1 MKNDNAREVLLVFPG
16 KFNSPNPQV
25 PLSLLHLASFLIKGG
40 YSVKMLDLRLERFI
54 DFEIGKPLF
63 VGISS
68 IHASQIR
75 YGLEFARRVRTLDPS
90 IPLVWGWGASYSI
103 A

>member
-1 MKNDNAREVLLVFPG
+1 MLPCTKMIKNGLY
-16 KFNSPNPQV
+16 FNFFVSLCMLSPFT
-25 PLSLLHLASFLIKGG
+25 ASFLIKGG
-40 YSVKMLDLRLERFI
+40 YSVKMLDLRLESLS